1 MAWIW
6 RLRYMMKISPLGFEM
21 MQLWNMDLLS
31 YSMLLFRRHYLMA
44 MSTTWFPSLRLSKA
58 LDMGSNKEASAEAVT
73 SDESRRWRTSGGAF
87 RSGEASVKCVPWG
100 TYHLLRTVYH
110 AVRVATP
117 RIPRLPGRCACLK
130 AWPREKWRHNHN
142 LRCRRSYSQ

>member
-1 MAWIW
+1 
-6 RLRYMMKISPLGFEM
+6 MKHGLTLIFNASIS
-21 MQLWNMDLLS
+21 QTLS
-31 YSMLLFRRHYLMA
+31 DGHEHNLVSI
-44 MSTTWFPSLRLSKA
+44 LRLSKA

-110 AVRVATP
+110 AVRAATP

-130 AWPREKWRHNHN
+130 A
-142 LRCRRSYSQ
+142 